1 MPSLLAIASLVV
13 LGAGT
18 SPASRPPATGREAL
32 EAMRR
37 TYGGRWYSTL
47 TFVQKTTRRDALGK
61 DTVETW
67 FESLRHTAARGT
79 ELRIDRGTPADGNGV
94 LYTARRTRVFR
105 GGALSAD
112 RAGGNALLPLIEG
125 VYLQPVATT
134 VDELAP
140 TGVDWS
146 RPVVQARWEDRPVW
160 ILGASS
166 REDTRSP
173 QVWVDVERKVVV
185 RALLVPVPGAPF
197 MDVRIGRFVSLG
209 EAWLGTRCEFL
220 VGGRL
225 DQLEDYEDWKAGVDL
240 SPALF
245 EPATFRTAKH
255 WAAGPSTGAGKDGG

>member
-1 MPSLLAIASLVV
+1 MPALLTLASLVV

-18 SPASRPPATGREAL
+18 APSSHAPATGREAL

-37 TYGGRWYSTL
+37 AYGGRWYTTL
-47 TFVQKTTRRDALGK
+47 TFVQRTTRKDAQGK

-67 FESLRHTAARGT
+67 FESLRYTAAGGT
-79 ELRIDRGTPADGNGV
+79 ELRIDRGAPAEGNGV
-94 LYTARRTRVFR
+94 IYTARRTRVFR
-105 GGALSAD
+105 AGALSAD

-146 RPVVQARWEDRPVW
+146 RPVLEGRWEERPVW
-160 ILGASS
+160 ILGAQAGD
-166 REDTRSP
+166 DTRSP

-197 MDVRIGRFVSLG
+197 MDVRIGRFVELG
-209 EAWLGTRCEFL
+209 GGWLGTRCEFL
-220 VGGRL
+220 VDGKL
-225 DQLEDYEDWKAGVDL
+225 DQLEDYEDWKAGVTL

-245 EPATFRTAKH
+245 DPAKFRTAKH
-255 WAAGPSTGAGKDGG
+255 WATGVRTGKDGG

>member
-1 MPSLLAIASLVV
+1 MPALLTLASLVV

-18 SPASRPPATGREAL
+18 SPSSHAPVTGREAL

-37 TYGGRWYSTL
+37 AYGGRWYTTL
-47 TFVQKTTRRDALGK
+47 TFVQRTTRKDAQGK

-67 FESLRHTAARGT
+67 FESLRHTATRGT
-79 ELRIDRGTPADGNGV
+79 ELRIDRGAPADGNGV

-105 GGALSAD
+105 AGALSAD

-125 VYLQPVATT
+125 VYLQSAATT
-134 VDELAP
+134 IDELAP

-146 RPVVQARWEDRPVW
+146 RPVVQGRWDDRPVW

-166 REDTRSP
+166 KDDIQSP

-197 MDVRIGRFVSLG
+197 MDVRIGNFVPLG
-209 EAWLGTRCEFL
+209 GGWLGTRCEFL
-220 VGGRL
+220 VAGTL

-245 EPATFRTAKH
+245 EPATFKTAKH
-255 WAAGPSTGAGKDGG
+255 WAAGLATGKDGG

>member
-1 MPSLLAIASLVV
+1 MPALLTLALLVV

-18 SPASRPPATGREAL
+18 SPASHAPATGRQAL

-37 TYGGRWYSTL
+37 AYGGRWYTTL
-47 TFVQKTTRRDALGK
+47 TFVQRTTRKDAHGK

-67 FESLRHTAARGT
+67 FESLRYTAARGT
-79 ELRIDRGTPADGNGV
+79 ELRIDRGSPADGNGV

-105 GGALSAD
+105 AGALAAD

-134 VDELAP
+134 LDELAP

-146 RPVVQARWEDRPVW
+146 RPVLAGRWEERPVW
-160 ILGASS
+160 ILGAKAAD
-166 REDTRSP
+166 DTQSP
-173 QVWVDVERKVVV
+173 QVWVDVDRKVVV

-197 MDVRIGRFVSLG
+197 MDIRIGQFVELDG
-209 EAWLGTRCEFL
+209 GWLGTRCEFL
-220 VGGRL
+220 LEGKL
-225 DQLEDYEDWKAGVDL
+225 DQLEDYEDWKAGVTL

-245 EPATFRTAKH
+245 DPGTFGKAKH
-255 WAAGPSTGAGKDGG
+255 WAAGLPAGKDGG

>member
-1 MPSLLAIASLVV
+1 MPALLTLASLVV

-18 SPASRPPATGREAL
+18 APSSHAPATGREAL

-37 TYGGRWYSTL
+37 AYGGRWYTTL
-47 TFVQKTTRRDALGK
+47 TFVQRTTRKDAQGK

-67 FESLRHTAARGT
+67 FESLRYTAAGGT
-79 ELRIDRGTPADGNGV
+79 ELRIDRGAPAEGNGV
-94 LYTARRTRVFR
+94 IYTARRTRVFR
-105 GGALSAD
+105 AGALSAD

-146 RPVVQARWEDRPVW
+146 RPVLEGRWEERPVW
-160 ILGASS
+160 ILGAQAG
-166 REDTRSP
+166 DDARSP

-197 MDVRIGRFVSLG
+197 MDVRIGRFVELG
-209 EAWLGTRCEFL
+209 GGWLGTRCEFL
-220 VGGRL
+220 VDGKL
-225 DQLEDYEDWKAGVDL
+225 DQLEDYEDWKAGVTL

-245 EPATFRTAKH
+245 DPAKFRTAKH
-255 WAAGPSTGAGKDGG
+255 WATGVRTGKDGG

>member
-1 MPSLLAIASLVV
+1 MPSLLALASLVV

-18 SPASRPPATGREAL
+18 SPASHAPATGREAL

-37 TYGGRWYSTL
+37 AYGGKWYSTL
-47 TFVQKTTRRDALGK
+47 TFVQKTTRKDAQGK

-67 FESLRHTAARGT
+67 FESLRYTAGRGT
-79 ELRIDRGTPADGNGV
+79 ELRIDRGSPSEGNGV

-105 GGALSAD
+105 AGALSAD

-134 VDELAP
+134 IDELAP

-146 RPVVQARWEDRPVW
+146 RPVVPGRWEERPVW

-166 REDTRSP
+166 KDDSHSP

-197 MDVRIGRFVSLG
+197 MDVRIERFVSLG
-209 EAWLGTRCEFL
+209 GGWLGTRCEFL
-220 VGGRL
+220 VGGKV

-240 SPALF
+240 SLALF

-255 WAAGPSTGAGKDGG
+255 WAAGLSTGAGKDGG